1 MSFLK
6 EAVQGKS
13 LNKSRRRR
21 ILALSLLPFCLL
33 LLAFFYFEGSSE
45 IFHVVSWLVPKIAP
59 HSWHNWAGENICEV
73 VVFPFDFFN
82 FRNNTFINISWK
94 YRFYVRLICIMLLQ
108 KEFPL
113 FVKQLWKHSP
123 RSIVKASEAL
133 LRLKN
138 YFSWT
143 THLFIFFHKTL
154 TPILRT

>member
-1 MSFLK
+1 MLPTYFIPACFFVWTSGQTKINEFFKRNCPRQNSL
-6 EAVQGKS
+6 S

-82 FRNNTFINISWK
+82 FQNNTFINISWK
-94 YRFYVRLICIMLLQ
+94 YRFYVWLICIMLLQ

-123 RSIVKASEAL
+123 RSIVKASEA
-133 LRLKN
+133 K
-138 YFSWT
+138 
-143 THLFIFFHKTL
+143 
-154 TPILRT
+154 